1 MLNEWKEFQDY
12 TGVVNYTARNKQDTT
27 YLGRFTFDTILDFEG
42 LNRVLTILA
51 RGFLFHNED
60 GSPAEAPRERID
72 YAKRGLCAWC
82 SVPDSKKATPRE
94 AWQFGSDFG
103 ELHSE
108 FPGLVD
114 ENGSGWFHRHVHR
127 VADFV
132 RENPERVSSS
142 AQKKCAAIEK
152 GFDRAWRDKVIQ
164 MQIPLFAPT
173 TKGQWGLRFDSFLAQ
188 ALELGPLRNE
198 EPDTA
203 ARIGGATP
211 QRSRPR
217 AFPWRWSRRWRPTTL
232 PTSRR
237 IPTGWCCRWP
247 TLTHTSAPP
256 ALGESISS
264 KSRRPFWSDL
274 KLALDCAGIGWA
286 APLSLSRD
294 RIRHPSPLL
303 PLEMDACSFQ
313 NDSVRLPVP
322 TPDGIR
328 R

>member
-1 MLNEWKEFQDY
+1 MLNEWNEFQDY

-60 GSPAEAPRERID
+60 GSPAEAPRERLD

-94 AWQFGSDFG
+94 AWQFGNDFG
-103 ELHSE
+103 KLHGE

-114 ENGSGWFHRHVHR
+114 ENGSGWFHRHVHQ
-127 VADFV
+127 VVDFV

-188 ALELGPLRNE
+188 ALELGPLRDKE
-198 EPDTA
+198 QSLPPELVKQLRTL
-203 ARIGGATP
+203 TP
-211 QRSRPR
+211 KGVPLDMV
-217 AFPWRWSRRWRPTTL
+217 TTL
-232 PTSRR
+232 VSYYLANNP
-237 IPTGWCCRWP
+237 
-247 TLTHTSAPP
+247 
-256 ALGESISS
+256 ED
-264 KSRRPFWSDL
+264 SD
-274 KLALDCAGIGWA
+274 W
-286 APLSLSRD
+286 
-294 RIRHPSPLL
+294 
-303 PLEMDACSFQ
+303 
-313 NDSVRLPVP
+313 VVLPVANFDAYFGTTSFGRKYLKQIP
-322 TPDGIR
+322 EAILERSETGFGLCRYRLREYLIGTHKGL
-328 R
+328 

>member
-12 TGVVNYTARNKQDTT
+12 TGAVNYTARNKQDTT

-60 GSPAEAPRERID
+60 GSPVEAPRERID

-82 SVPDSKKATPRE
+82 SVPDNKKATPRE

-103 ELHSE
+103 KLHGE
-108 FPGLVD
+108 FPGLVE

-127 VADFV
+127 VATFV

-188 ALELGPLRNE
+188 ALELGRSGRRNRYFHSHWWSNF
-198 EPDTA
+198 A
-203 ARIGGATP
+203 A
-211 QRSRPR
+211 SRLR
-217 AFPWRWSRRWRPTTL
+217 AFRWRWWRRWRPTIF

-237 IPTGWCCRWP
+237 TR
-247 TLTHTSAPP
+247 
-256 ALGESISS
+256 LGG
-264 KSRRPFWSDL
+264 
-274 KLALDCAGIGWA
+274 AAGGQ
-286 APLSLSRD
+286 L
-294 RIRHPSPLL
+294 
-303 PLEMDACSFQ
+303 
-313 NDSVRLPVP
+313 
-322 TPDGIR
+322 
-328 R
+328 

>member
-12 TGVVNYTARNKQDTT
+12 TGAVNYTARNKQDTT

-60 GSPAEAPRERID
+60 GGLVKAPRERID

-103 ELHSE
+103 ELHVD
-108 FPGLVD
+108 FPGLVE
-114 ENGSGWFHRHVHR
+114 ENGSGWFRRHVHR
-127 VADFV
+127 VAAFV

-188 ALELGPLRNE
+188 ALELGPLRKE
-198 EPDTA
+198 EPELPPELLEQLRNLTPKGVPVEMVETLA
-203 ARIGGATP
+203 AYYLSNKP
-211 QRSRPR
+211 
-217 AFPWRWSRRWRPTTL
+217 
-232 PTSRR
+232 
-237 IPTGWCCRWP
+237 
-247 TLTHTSAPP
+247 
-256 ALGESISS
+256 ED
-264 KSRRPFWSDL
+264 SD
-274 KLALDCAGIGWA
+274 W
-286 APLSLSRD
+286 
-294 RIRHPSPLL
+294 
-303 PLEMDACSFQ
+303 
-313 NDSVRLPVP
+313 VVLPVANL
-322 TPDGIR
+322 DR
-328 R
+328 KSVV